1 MVPFA
6 FARPTALSDVFGLLD
21 EHGEEASLLAGGTD
35 LIVELRNRSRTPSV
49 VIDLK
54 RVAELQPGI
63 SERGGWLTITATTAM
78 TDVQENALVQMWF
91 PALVD
96 AAATVGSIQIRNR
109 ATLAGNICHASPAA
123 DTAPPLLVY
132 DAVINVASGRGARRV
147 KLDEFLVGPRQT
159 VIQRGELVT
168 SIELPIATE
177 RRAATFARM
186 ARRRGVDLATV
197 NLCCLVDPSGRTR
210 FAYGAVGPRPF
221 LVTDETGALSDPS
234 AADDSKD
241 RVLQQLLER
250 ARPISDVRGS
260 REYREAML
268 LLMSRRA
275 LRSSVERL
283 GAAEP

>member
-21 EHGEEASLLAGGTD
+21 EHGDEASLLAGGTD
-35 LIVELRNRSRTPSV
+35 LVVELRNRSRRPKV

-54 RVAELQPGI
+54 RVAELESGI
-63 SERGGWLTITATTAM
+63 SERAGSLLITATTAM
-78 TDVQENALVQMWF
+78 TDVQENALAQMLF

-96 AAATVGSIQIRNR
+96 AASVVGSVQIRNR
-109 ATLAGNICHASPAA
+109 ATLVGNICHASPAA

-132 DAVINVASGRGARRV
+132 DAVVNVASARGARRV
-147 KLDEFLVGPRQT
+147 KLDDFLVGPRQT
-159 VIQRGELVT
+159 VLQRGELVT

-177 RRAATFARM
+177 RRAASFARIT
-186 ARRRGVDLATV
+186 RRRGVDLATV
-197 NLCCLVDPSGRTR
+197 SLCCMVDASGRTR

-221 LVTDETGALSDPS
+221 LVADETGALSDPS

-241 RVLQQLLER
+241 SLLRQLLER
-250 ARPISDVRGS
+250 ASPITDVRGS

-268 LLMSRRA
+268 LVMSRRA
-275 LRSSVERL
+275 LRSSIARL
-283 GAAEP
+283 GAA

>member
-21 EHGEEASLLAGGTD
+21 EHGDEASLLAGGTD
-35 LIVELRNRSRTPSV
+35 LVVELRNRSRRPKV

-54 RVAELQPGI
+54 RVAELQSGI
-63 SERGGWLTITATTAM
+63 SERGGSLTITATTAM

-91 PALVD
+91 PALAD
-96 AAATVGSIQIRNR
+96 AAAVVGSVQIRNR

-132 DAVINVASGRGARRV
+132 DAMVNMASARGARRV

-159 VIQRGELVT
+159 VLQRGELVT

-177 RRAATFARM
+177 RRAATFARIT
-186 ARRRGVDLATV
+186 RRRGVDLATV
-197 NLCCLVDPSGRTR
+197 SLCCMVDASGRTR

-221 LVTDETGALSDPS
+221 LVADETGALSDPS
-234 AADDSKD
+234 AADGSKD
-241 RVLQQLLER
+241 GLLRQLLER
-250 ARPISDVRGS
+250 ASPITDVRGS

-268 LLMSRRA
+268 LVMSRRA
-275 LRSSVERL
+275 LRSSIARL
-283 GAAEP
+283 GAA